1 VKISIGNYPKDPK
14 KTQKKSIRIDP
25 WDTWNMAHTL
35 ADIIHPMLKQL
46 KKTQMGAP
54 FTDDEDVPEH
64 LRSTAAKPK
73 KNEWDTDEFH
83 FKRWKWILGEM
94 IWAFGELAKD
104 RDPDFCLVT
113 PKFKFVKKEGQ
124 EWSEMVTIREGKYD
138 IEKQK
143 AYQARKNNAF
153 RLFGKYYENLW
164 D

>member
-1 VKISIGNYPKDPK
+1 MKISIGKYPKK
-14 KTQKKSIRIDP
+14 GEQKKSIRIDP

-46 KKTQMGAP
+46 HKTNHGAP

-73 KNEWDTDEFH
+73 KNDWDTDSNH
-83 FKRWKWILGEM
+83 FKRWDWIMKEM

-104 RDPDFCLVT
+104 RDPDFCIKK
-113 PKFKFVKKEGQ
+113 PKYEYKKVEG
-124 EWSEMVTIREGKYD
+124 EDWTEMICVREGVYD
-138 IEKQK
+138 TEKMK
-143 AYQARKNNAF
+143 AYHDRKKNAF
-153 RLFGKYYENLW
+153 RLFGKYYEKLW